1 MVKKGIVL
9 TPHADYCLPGITRA
23 TVSIIKF
30 HMTWDQ
36 SIQLPVFNLEQH
48 TKTSFFVFF
57 SVIFGTPM
65 LFPRLKWFHNIKI
78 LLNVDATRYYRNIYV
93 SETAG
98 MVLSAFFLFLDL
110 SAFIFDSGF

>member
-1 MVKKGIVL
+1 
-9 TPHADYCLPGITRA
+9 
-23 TVSIIKF
+23 
-30 HMTWDQ
+30 
-36 SIQLPVFNLEQH
+36 
-48 TKTSFFVFF
+48 
-57 SVIFGTPM
+57 M

-110 SAFIFDSGF
+110 SAFIFDLGF